1 MLFHE
6 LGYPRILV
14 APTTAM
20 SMSLV
25 SRFMQARCVAEVEHA
40 TCGIKRVRRA
50 LPLEMGGDAASSY
63 TPDFRISVHMLSL
76 NLPRLYQRGN
86 L

>member
-1 MLFHE
+1 MLA
-6 LGYPRILV
+6 

-25 SRFMQARCVAEVEHA
+25 SKLMQARCVAEVEDA

-50 LPLEMGGDAASSY
+50 LPLEMEGDAASSY
-63 TPDFRISVHMLSL
+63 TPDFRISAHVVFKPSKIVSERESL
-76 NLPRLYQRGN
+76 M
-86 L
+86 